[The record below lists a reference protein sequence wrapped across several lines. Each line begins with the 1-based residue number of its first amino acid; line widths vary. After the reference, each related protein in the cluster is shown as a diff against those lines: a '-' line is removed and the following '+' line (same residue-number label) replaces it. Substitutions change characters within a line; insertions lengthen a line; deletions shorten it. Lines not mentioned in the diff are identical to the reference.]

1 MAVLRKTPKMVSIP
15 NSFCP
20 GCGHGILNRLIAEV
34 IEENG
39 YEDKTI
45 LTLGV
50 GCSCNM
56 NMSWNGDKI
65 QTAHG
70 RGAATA
76 MGIKVARPDLL
87 SIAYQGDGD
96 AYVIGLA
103 ETKNAAYRN
112 ENITVFV
119 VNNNNFG
126 MTGGQMS
133 WTTMPDQKTT
143 TSVHGRDTNWTGMP
157 IKLPEMIASL
167 PNVAYV
173 ARGSVQSPKE
183 IRKLR
188 KYVKN
193 AIEAQLNNEGY
204 SLVEVLAPCPTNW
217 GMPIDK
223 ALAWMDKEVSAYYT
237 LGELRERK
245 GD

>member
-1 MAVLRKTPKMVSIP
+1 M
-15 NSFCP
+15 
-20 GCGHGILNRLIAEV
+20 
-34 IEENG
+34 
-39 YEDKTI
+39 
-45 LTLGV
+45 
-50 GCSCNM
+50 
-56 NMSWNGDKI
+56 
-65 QTAHG
+65 
-70 RGAATA
+70 
-76 MGIKVARPDLL
+76 
-87 SIAYQGDGD
+87 
-96 AYVIGLA
+96 
-103 ETKNAAYRN
+103 NAAYRN

-133 WTTMPDQKTT
+133 WTTMPGQKTT
-143 TSVHGRDTNWTGMP
+143 TSVHGRDTDWTGMP

-167 PNVAYV
+167 PSVAYV
-173 ARGSVQSPKE
+173 ARGSVQSAKE

-204 SLVEVLAPCPTNW
+204 SLVEVMAPCPTNW

-223 ALAWMDKEVSAYYT
+223 ALAWMDQEVSSYYT

>member
-1 MAVLRKTPKMVSIP
+1 M
-15 NSFCP
+15 
-20 GCGHGILNRLIAEV
+20 
-34 IEENG
+34 
-39 YEDKTI
+39 
-45 LTLGV
+45 
-50 GCSCNM
+50 
-56 NMSWNGDKI
+56 
-65 QTAHG
+65 
-70 RGAATA
+70 
-76 MGIKVARPDLL
+76 
-87 SIAYQGDGD
+87 
-96 AYVIGLA
+96 
-103 ETKNAAYRN
+103 
-112 ENITVFV
+112 
-119 VNNNNFG
+119 
-126 MTGGQMS
+126 
-133 WTTMPDQKTT
+133 
-143 TSVHGRDTNWTGMP
+143 
-157 IKLPEMIASL
+157 